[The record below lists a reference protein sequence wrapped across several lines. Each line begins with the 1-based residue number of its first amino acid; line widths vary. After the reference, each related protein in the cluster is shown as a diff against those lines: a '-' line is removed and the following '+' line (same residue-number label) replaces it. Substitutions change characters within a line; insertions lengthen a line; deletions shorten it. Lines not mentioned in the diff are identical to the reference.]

1 MEFVASWRRGGE
13 IASALLFTTAV
24 FAQTPEPTW
33 LDRPLSNWNKAATTL
48 PRAVPNGETMAEMM
62 KRCADMRTLRN
73 TPGERALAD
82 AGWLPFP
89 MFDRQIVQRDVEI
102 VGGLAGADGMCR
114 PVDFNVFVF
123 VGGHFAG
130 TLSPGEMSSRTDGSA
145 GVVRLAEDD
154 TIAAEFARYAEPD
167 PLCCPSGRVTVRYR
181 IDRKA
186 VPPVVVP
193 VSVQA
198 TRR

>member
-1 MEFVASWRRGGE
+1 MTKA
-13 IASALLFTTAV
+13 IALALLLFGAAA

-33 LDRPLSNWNKAATTL
+33 LDQPLSNWNKAGRTIA
-48 PRAVPNGETMAEMM
+48 RAALSDETFAEAM
-62 KRCADMRTLRN
+62 KRCVDLRMLRN

-82 AGWLPFP
+82 AGWLPFH
-89 MFDRQIVQRDVEI
+89 MFDRQIAQRDVEI
-102 VGGLAGADGMCR
+102 VGGLAGVDGMCR

-123 VGGHFAG
+123 VGGRFAG
-130 TLSPGEMSSRTDGSA
+130 TLSPGEMSSRNDGSIA
-145 GVVRLAEDD
+145 GGIRLAGDD
-154 TIAAEFARYAEPD
+154 TIAADFARYAESD

-181 IDRKA
+181 IDRKGA
-186 VPPVVVP
+186 PVVVP